1 MKAARSMNHTSPKV
15 YLSLTWRVSLNFM
28 TLYNLNVYVNANVGH
43 SNLKD
48 LIRSIDADGLG
59 GIDRQVTEKMSA
71 RAKRFN
77 LETSGPRF
85 EYEDFVRLYDA
96 FGVPEGEREEEKAAE
111 DDDGDKAVAASGD
124 LEKKFRLQA
133 SVMGNPDLRRNLDH
147 IHCQNWDL

>member
-1 MKAARSMNHTSPKV
+1 MSTNLTLALPS
-15 YLSLTWRVSLNFM
+15 LSTHFHF
-28 TLYNLNVYVNANVGH
+28 ANVGLY

-48 LIRSIDADGLG
+48 LVRSIDAGGLG

-85 EYEDFVRLYDA
+85 EYEDFMRLYDA
-96 FGVPEGEREEEKAAE
+96 FGVPEGERDEKGEDKGDDAPTAA
-111 DDDGDKAVAASGD
+111 VSGN

-133 SVMGNPDLRRNLDH
+133 SVLEDLQCTMWGIPSLWMF
-147 IHCQNWDL
+147 C

>member
-1 MKAARSMNHTSPKV
+1 
-15 YLSLTWRVSLNFM
+15 
-28 TLYNLNVYVNANVGH
+28 
-43 SNLKD
+43 
-48 LIRSIDADGLG
+48 
-59 GIDRQVTEKMSA
+59 MSA

-111 DDDGDKAVAASGD
+111 DDGDKAVAASGD

-133 SVMGNPDLRRNLDH
+133 SVIMEHPDLCRNLAKYVWLCR
-147 IHCQNWDL
+147 I

>member
-1 MKAARSMNHTSPKV
+1 M
-15 YLSLTWRVSLNFM
+15 
-28 TLYNLNVYVNANVGH
+28 
-43 SNLKD
+43 
-48 LIRSIDADGLG
+48 RSIDAGGLG

-96 FGVPEGEREEEKAAE
+96 FGVPEGERQEEEKDPEDKQGDEGATDAAE
-111 DDDGDKAVAASGD
+111 AAAASKD

-133 SVMGNPDLRRNLDH
+133 SVMNDTSRFLLWY
-147 IHCQNWDL
+147 I